1 MLKILHWLNN
11 KHYDMKSYL
20 TVDTKTATARKRE
33 FKKSNAVNPEKK
45 MKTR

>member
-20 TVDTKTATARKRE
+20 TVDTKTATATARKRE
-33 FKKSNAVNPEKK
+33 FKKLIAVNPEKK
-45 MKTR
+45 